1 MRQVI
6 VAHSTVADGSM
17 LNREHPFDA
26 QVFAHRNR
34 WLAASGIPI
43 KSTYRVCLNYG
54 NNKDFCRYREVLAR
68 DTPADTADVANREA
82 DALITT
88 QPGQALFLPLA
99 DCIGAV
105 LFDEAHG
112 VLMLSHLGRHSLEQN
127 GGVRSVEHLVS
138 AYGTN
143 PEDLKVWMSAAVGK
157 DSYKIFALG
166 NKGMKEA
173 AFEQFA
179 AAGMRPQNIQDT
191 PFDTAQDSRYY
202 SHSEFLKGNRT
213 DNGRHAIVAM
223 MHDEPISMV

>member
-6 VAHSTVADGSM
+6 VAHSTVTDGSM
-17 LNREHPFDA
+17 LNREQPHDA

-34 WLAASGIPI
+34 WLASLGIPI
-43 KSTYRVCLNYG
+43 QNTYRVCLTYG
-54 NNKDFCRYREVLAR
+54 DNKDFCRYREVLVGDA
-68 DTPADTADVANREA
+68 PADTADVANQEA
-82 DALITT
+82 DALIAT

-127 GGVRSVEHLVS
+127 GGVRSVERLVS
-138 AYGTN
+138 LYGTK
-143 PEDLKVWMSAAVGK
+143 PEDLKVWMSAAVGR
-157 DSYKIFALG
+157 DSYKIFALD

-179 AAGMRPQNIQDT
+179 AAGIRPENIQDT

-223 MHDEPISMV
+223 MHDEPI